1 MVCQMFEKFSLISNL
16 LEPGLAMCHNLVSQ
30 NINIDQYRVEN
41 VLKNKMIHL
50 FMSLLLLS
58 LCFFC
63 LWSCTLFQII
73 FGLKSDLADYV

>member
-16 LEPGLAMCHNLVSQ
+16 LGRGLAMCHNLVSQ

-50 FMSLLLLS
+50 FMSLLIVVVV
-58 LCFFC
+58 FC
-63 LWSCTLFQII
+63 VCVCVCVVMYTVSNYFWFEI
-73 FGLKSDLADYV
+73 